1 MKSAPEW
8 WRGQQHCSRKTDAQS
23 APRTA
28 RSRRPEHCGNL
39 VRTDCEWNRYRDDS
53 GGRALGR
60 IFMPNRFEKYTR
72 AGTPGGVTLSADTV
86 RHQAIRQPRP
96 AASSDMVGQDQ
107 VRGPSLPKNV
117 RRGHRFRDAVRTDG
131 SGCLQH
137 AIPRHGAV
145 GLRFVS
151 QGCWSRRLQSDPVRQ
166 TGATRFA
173 HPPSDDAGQPGLAS
187 SPCFHTRQFNK
198 IGLPAQ
204 IPIGCRPAVCPRRQT
219 GRSGLMLPGG
229 PVAVSTTLK
238 THPGA

>member
-1 MKSAPEW
+1 
-8 WRGQQHCSRKTDAQS
+8 
-23 APRTA
+23 
-28 RSRRPEHCGNL
+28 
-39 VRTDCEWNRYRDDS
+39 
-53 GGRALGR
+53 
-60 IFMPNRFEKYTR
+60 MPNRFEKYTR
-72 AGTPGGVTLSADTV
+72 AGTPGRATLSADTV

-96 AASSDMVGQDQ
+96 AAYSDMGGQGQ

-117 RRGHRFRDAVRTDG
+117 RRGHRFRDAMRTDG
-131 SGCLQH
+131 SGCLRH

-151 QGCWSRRLQSDPVRQ
+151 QGCWSRRPQSDPFGQ

-229 PVAVSTTLK
+229 PVAVSTKECRGTAPMAILSCDTLRLPD
-238 THPGA
+238 HRGRSNQRAASRNCPACHVLSSSVPCSG